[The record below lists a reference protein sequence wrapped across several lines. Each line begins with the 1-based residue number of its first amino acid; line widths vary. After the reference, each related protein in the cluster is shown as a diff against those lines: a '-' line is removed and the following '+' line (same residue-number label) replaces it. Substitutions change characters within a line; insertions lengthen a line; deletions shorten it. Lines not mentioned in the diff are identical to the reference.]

1 MIKEIDEIAKEIDTF
16 RENLLG
22 VNGIVEHIRIANKE
36 IRKSADISNE
46 QIARLTENL
55 DEINSLRDSIIN
67 EINTNFV
74 NVQTKFNLA
83 LSSNNENVKE
93 IAKLRSEYIDGM
105 NHIMNS
111 IKENLE
117 LMVTSRFENLSADMK
132 NLLSEIEKLQIKMIN
147 TIISYQ
153 DRQIQFN
160 ANVFQKVLDLQ
171 KANESFFDK
180 IQDRQIQFNANVFQ
194 KVLDLQ
200 KANKS
205 FFDKMSDKLNKMKS
219 RNNLLI
225 VISIFILAVSIV
237 SLFI

>member
-132 NLLSEIEKLQIKMIN
+132 
-147 TIISYQ
+147 
-153 DRQIQFN
+153 
-160 ANVFQKVLDLQ
+160 
-171 KANESFFDK
+171 
-180 IQDRQIQFNANVFQ
+180 
-194 KVLDLQ
+194 
-200 KANKS
+200 KS
-205 FFDKMSDKLNKMKS
+205 
-219 RNNLLI
+219 
-225 VISIFILAVSIV
+225 SI
-237 SLFI
+237 

>member
-132 NLLSEIEKLQIKMIN
+132 NLLSEIEKLHIRMIN

-171 KANESFFDK
+171 KANE
-180 IQDRQIQFNANVFQ
+180 
-194 KVLDLQ
+194 L
-200 KANKS
+200 

>member
-55 DEINSLRDSIIN
+55 GEINSLRDSIIN

-132 NLLSEIEKLQIKMIN
+132 NLLSEIEKLHIRMIN

-171 KANESFFDK
+171 KANE
-180 IQDRQIQFNANVFQ
+180 
-194 KVLDLQ
+194 L
-200 KANKS
+200 

>member
-74 NVQTKFNLA
+74 NVQTKFNLV

-117 LMVTSRFENLSADMK
+117 LMVTSRFENLSADIK
-132 NLLSEIEKLQIKMIN
+132 NLLSEIEKLHIRMIN

-171 KANESFFDK
+171 KANE
-180 IQDRQIQFNANVFQ
+180 
-194 KVLDLQ
+194 L
-200 KANKS
+200 

>member
-36 IRKSADISNE
+36 IRKSSDISNE

-180 IQDRQIQFNANVFQ
+180 
-194 KVLDLQ
+194 
-200 KANKS
+200 
-205 FFDKMSDKLNKMKS
+205 MSDKLNKMKS

>member
-132 NLLSEIEKLQIKMIN
+132 NLLSEIEKLHIRMIN
-147 TIISYQ
+147 TIISY
-153 DRQIQFN
+153 
-160 ANVFQKVLDLQ
+160 
-171 KANESFFDK
+171 
-180 IQDRQIQFNANVFQ
+180 QDRQIQFNANVFQ

>member
-180 IQDRQIQFNANVFQ
+180 
-194 KVLDLQ
+194 
-200 KANKS
+200 
-205 FFDKMSDKLNKMKS
+205 MSDKLNKMKS